1 MQKKAF
7 TLVELMVAV
16 TIMGILALIA
26 VPQANY
32 RIARARCAEAA
43 LAIKT
48 YERMQSGY
56 YTAMGE
62 VGSLQDLGLTMPSSG
77 WFSYN
82 IDVGTAVNESA
93 LQVSGGMEVAKSEKK
108 SDTET
113 GNQGKGTE
121 KVDLCHVPP
130 GNPAAA
136 HVINVGSPAYDTD
149 LAHGDAPA
157 PCPET
162 EASEYGYEAPSVLL
176 VATVLQKIAYD
187 CREGDAIFSEWTPLE
202 ISRGDANSGSC
213 TRYMGKAFQQ

>member
-1 MQKKAF
+1 MQKRAF

-16 TIMGILALIA
+16 TIIGILALIA

-32 RIARARCAEAA
+32 LIARARCAEAA

-62 VGSLQDLGLTMPSSG
+62 VGSLQDLGLKMPVSE

-82 IDVGTAVNESA
+82 IDVGTVLKEGA
-93 LQVSGGMEVAKSEKK
+93 LQVSGGMEVAASGGN
-108 SDTET
+108 TGG

-121 KVDLCHVPP
+121 KVDLCHIPP

-136 HVINVGSPAYDTD
+136 HVIKVGNPAYDTH
-149 LAHGDAPA
+149 LAHGDPPA

-162 EASEYGYEAPSVLL
+162 EASEYGYETPSVLL
-176 VATVLQKIAYD
+176 VATVQRKIAYD
-187 CREGDAIFSEWTPLE
+187 CRDGDAIFSEWTPLE